1 MIKPF
6 LDDNFLLQ
14 NSTAEQLYHKYAK
27 SLPIIDYHN
36 HLPPDE
42 IANNKNFSSITEV
55 WLKGDHYKW
64 RAMRANGVNEQYLSL
79 IHI

>member
-14 NSTAEQLYHKYAK
+14 NSTAEQLYHQYAK
-27 SLPIIDYHN
+27 SQPIIDYHN

-42 IANNKNFSSITEV
+42 IADNKKFSNITEV

-64 RAMRANGVNEQYLSL
+64 LSL